1 MKTTKDSTAS
11 IFFSIIMTNINEG
24 IWNST
29 YESLRS
35 IFKDKFIVKDETTA
49 KLYLGLALMALELES
64 CKNKFSEEASN
75 ILYKSLLHILEKNE
89 KLTTKEIEQIKMK
102 LSLYRQYATNVQRNP
117 YAPIFE
123 ELSSDLLKEWLGEN
137 ISHHYIEFGKNKVK
151 ILNPATVSIVG
162 SILIKIISVLN
173 NELDFWNKI
182 SKLDINIKTK
192 KNI

>member
-11 IFFSIIMTNINEG
+11 IFFSIIMTNVNEG
-24 IWNST
+24 IWKST

-35 IFKDKFIVKDETTA
+35 IFKDKFIVKDEAVA

-89 KLTTKEIEQIKMK
+89 KLTTKELEQIKIK
-102 LSLYRQYATNVQRNP
+102 LALYRKYASNVQSNP
-117 YAPIFE
+117 YAPVLE

-137 ISHHYIEFGKNKVK
+137 ISYHYIEFGKKKIK
-151 ILNPATVSIVG
+151 ILSPVTISVVG
-162 SILIKIISVLN
+162 SILIRTISVLN
-173 NELDFWNKI
+173 IELGFWNKI
-182 SKLDINIKTK
+182 SKLDIKIKT
-192 KNI
+192 N